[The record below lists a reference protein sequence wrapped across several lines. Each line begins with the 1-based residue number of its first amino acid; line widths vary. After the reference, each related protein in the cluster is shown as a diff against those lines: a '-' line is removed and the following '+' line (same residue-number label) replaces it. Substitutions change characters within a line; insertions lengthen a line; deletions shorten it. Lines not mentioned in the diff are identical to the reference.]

1 LKNYHKFLLLA
12 RDNLPSTYEIVK
24 ANELWSEKV
33 MGLFDQVLGAIANPN
48 QQASPG
54 QIGEILSTVN
64 QLSNNANTD
73 PSTIQSVLSIV
84 GNYARSALQQKR
96 QNEGEQ
102 QTQGFIN
109 QFGGTNPSTQAVQLL
124 FSTPQIQQIVQEVA
138 QRTGLSS
145 GTIQAMLP
153 ILVPLVLKFLQ
164 TGNNTQQPQGSN
176 PVLNSFLDAD
186 NDGDVD
192 IADAMQMAGR
202 YMGR

>member
-12 RDNLPSTYEIVK
+12 RDNLPSTCEIVK

-33 MGLFDQVLGAIANPN
+33 MGLFDLVLGAIANPN

-64 QLSNNANTD
+64 QLSNNANTN

-84 GNYARSALQQKR
+84 GNHARSALQQKR

-176 PVLNSFLDAD
+176 PVLNTFLDAD

-192 IADAMQMAGR
+192 IADAMLMAGR

>member
-1 LKNYHKFLLLA
+1 MKNYNKFLLLA
-12 RDNLPSTYEIVK
+12 RDNLPSTCEIVK
-24 ANELWSEKV
+24 ANELWSEEV

-84 GNYARSALQQKR
+84 GNSARSALQQKR
-96 QNEGEQ
+96 QNEGDQ
-102 QTQGFIN
+102 QTQAFIN

-138 QRTGLSS
+138 
-145 GTIQAMLP
+145 
-153 ILVPLVLKFLQ
+153 
-164 TGNNTQQPQGSN
+164 
-176 PVLNSFLDAD
+176 
-186 NDGDVD
+186 
-192 IADAMQMAGR
+192 
-202 YMGR
+202 

>member
-1 LKNYHKFLLLA
+1 
-12 RDNLPSTYEIVK
+12 
-24 ANELWSEKV
+24 